1 MFGMGFAEIL
11 IIGVIAILFL
21 GPDKLPETMVQIA
34 KFFKSVKTTV
44 ASAKSSIEDELHLQ
58 EIKEE
63 ANSYKRQFV
72 EATNELEKSSGVEE
86 FKSEMREVTQG
97 VYVDADAP
105 IKPAEA
111 LEQESPEAEKKP
123 EVVTFSKK
131 TKKPTISKGLGLDDP
146 IASDDEESSTS
157 EKA

>member
-44 ASAKSSIEDELHLQ
+44 ASAKNSIEEELHIQ

-63 ANSYKRQFV
+63 ANSYKQQFV
-72 EATNELEKSSGVEE
+72 DATNELEKSTGIEDL
-86 FKSEMREVTQG
+86 KSEMHEIQKG
-97 VYVDADAP
+97 VYVDEDTSTKPITPTETTEETAP
-105 IKPAEA
+105 
-111 LEQESPEAEKKP
+111 KKP
-123 EVVTFSKK
+123 EVVTFA
-131 TKKPTISKGLGLDDP
+131 KKPKKSKGLGLDDP
-146 IASDDEESSTS
+146 IDDDDFDTTPS

>member
-1 MFGMGFAEIL
+1 MFGMGFTEIL

-44 ASAKSSIEDELHLQ
+44 ASAKNSIEEELHIQ

-63 ANSYKRQFV
+63 ANSYKQQFV
-72 EATNELEKSSGVEE
+72 EATNEIERSSGLEELRDEMVEV
-86 FKSEMREVTQG
+86 KQG
-97 VYVDADAP
+97 VYADAP
-105 IKPAEA
+105 ATPKAVVE
-111 LEQESPEAEKKP
+111 ESTAKEP

-131 TKKPTISKGLGLDDP
+131 PKKSKGLGLDDP
-146 IASDDEESSTS
+146 IESDEDEKKPS
-157 EKA
+157 ENV

>member
-44 ASAKSSIEDELHLQ
+44 ASAKSSIEEELHIQ

-63 ANSYKRQFV
+63 ANSYKRQLT
-72 EATNELEKSSGVEE
+72 EASNELGRVSGVEDLKE
-86 FKSEMREVTQG
+86 EMHDIQKE
-97 VYVDADAP
+97 VYVDEDKRPDEPTAP
-105 IKPAEA
+105 AAP
-111 LEQESPEAEKKP
+111 QKP
-123 EVVTFSKK
+123 EVVTFAKKSKK
-131 TKKPTISKGLGLDDP
+131 LDIESPSADENNTKP
-146 IASDDEESSTS
+146 S
-157 EKA
+157 ENA

>member
-21 GPDKLPETMVQIA
+21 GPDKLPETMIQIA

-44 ASAKSSIEDELHLQ
+44 ASAKTTIEDELHIQ

-63 ANSYKRQFV
+63 ANSYKQQFL
-72 EATNELEKSSGVEE
+72 EATNELEKSSG
-86 FKSEMREVTQG
+86 TQELKESMTEIKKG
-97 VYVDADAP
+97 VYVDMDETQTPQAEPAP
-105 IKPAEA
+105 
-111 LEQESPEAEKKP
+111 KKP
-123 EVVTFSKK
+123 EVVTFA
-131 TKKPTISKGLGLDDP
+131 KKPKTSKGLGLDDP
-146 IASDDEESSTS
+146 IDADDALDNTPS

>member
-44 ASAKSSIEDELHLQ
+44 ASAKSSIEEELHIQ

-63 ANSYKRQFV
+63 ANSYKRQLT
-72 EATNELEKSSGVEE
+72 EASNELKRVSGVEDL
-86 FKSEMREVTQG
+86 KDEMRDIKKD
-97 VYVDADAP
+97 VYVDGAATTETSAP
-105 IKPAEA
+105 SAP
-111 LEQESPEAEKKP
+111 KKP
-123 EVVTFSKK
+123 EVVTFAKKSKK
-131 TKKPTISKGLGLDDP
+131 LDIETPEEDDSDTKP
-146 IASDDEESSTS
+146 S
-157 EKA
+157 ENV

>member
-44 ASAKSSIEDELHLQ
+44 ASAKNSIEEELHLQ

-72 EATNELEKSSGVEE
+72 EATNELEKSSGIEDL
-86 FKSEMREVTQG
+86 KDEMHEIKKG
-97 VYVDADAP
+97 VYVDADTPVTPDEPKADPAP
-105 IKPAEA
+105 
-111 LEQESPEAEKKP
+111 KKP
-123 EVVTFSKK
+123 EVVTFAKKSK
-131 TKKPTISKGLGLDDP
+131 TSRGLGLDDP
-146 IASDDEESSTS
+146 IDLDDETKPS
-157 EKA
+157 ENV

>member
-21 GPDKLPETMVQIA
+21 GPDKLPETMIQIA

-44 ASAKSSIEDELHLQ
+44 ASAKNSIEEELHIQ

-72 EATNELEKSSGVEE
+72 EATNELEKSTGLEE
-86 FKSEMREVTQG
+86 IKDEMREVQKG
-97 VYVDADAP
+97 VYVDMDTETAP
-105 IKPAEA
+105 TGPKAE
-111 LEQESPEAEKKP
+111 PAEKKP

-131 TKKPTISKGLGLDDP
+131 TKTSKGLGLDDP
-146 IASDDEESSTS
+146 IDMDDETTPS
-157 EKA
+157 ENA

>member
-44 ASAKSSIEDELHLQ
+44 ASAKSSIEEELHIQ

-63 ANSYKRQFV
+63 ANSYKQQFV
-72 EATNELEKSSGVEE
+72 DATNELEKSTGIEDL
-86 FKSEMREVTQG
+86 KDEMQEIKKG
-97 VYVDADAP
+97 VYVDAETPTTSKEPQADPAP
-105 IKPAEA
+105 
-111 LEQESPEAEKKP
+111 KKP

-131 TKKPTISKGLGLDDP
+131 PKKSKGLGLDDP
-146 IASDDEESSTS
+146 IDSDDDFDTTPS

>member
-44 ASAKSSIEDELHLQ
+44 ASAKNSIEEELHIQ

-63 ANSYKRQFV
+63 ANSYKQQFV
-72 EATNELEKSSGVEE
+72 DATNELEKSTGIEDL
-86 FKSEMREVTQG
+86 KDEMHEIQKG
-97 VYVDADAP
+97 VYVDADTPTTPKKPDVDPAP
-105 IKPAEA
+105 
-111 LEQESPEAEKKP
+111 KKP
-123 EVVTFSKK
+123 EVVTFA
-131 TKKPTISKGLGLDDP
+131 KKPKKSKGLGLDDP
-146 IASDDEESSTS
+146 IESDDDIDTAPS

>member
-44 ASAKSSIEDELHLQ
+44 ASAKNSIEEELHIQ

-63 ANSYKRQFV
+63 ANSYKQQFV
-72 EATNELEKSSGVEE
+72 DATNELEKSSGLEE
-86 FKSEMREVTQG
+86 LKDEMHEIQKG
-97 VYVDADAP
+97 VYVDAEAP
-105 IKPAEA
+105 AAPTQDQVEPA
-111 LEQESPEAEKKP
+111 PKKP
-123 EVVTFSKK
+123 EVVTFA
-131 TKKPTISKGLGLDDP
+131 KKPKKSKGLGLDDP
-146 IASDDEESSTS
+146 IESDDEFDTTPS

>member
-44 ASAKSSIEDELHLQ
+44 ASAKNSIEEELHIQ

-72 EATNELEKSSGVEE
+72 EATNELEKNSGLEE
-86 FKSEMREVTQG
+86 LKGEMREVQKG
-97 VYVDADAP
+97 VYVDMDTPTAP
-105 IKPAEA
+105 VEPEPAASKSEPA
-111 LEQESPEAEKKP
+111 PKKP

-131 TKKPTISKGLGLDDP
+131 PKTSKGLGLDDP
-146 IASDDEESSTS
+146 IDMDDEPTPS

>member
-44 ASAKSSIEDELHLQ
+44 ASAKNSIEEELHIQ

-72 EATNELEKSSGVEE
+72 EATNELEKSSGIEDL
-86 FKSEMREVTQG
+86 KDEMQEVRHG
-97 VYVDADAP
+97 VYADAP
-105 IKPAEA
+105 AAKLPEETQAEPA
-111 LEQESPEAEKKP
+111 PKKP
-123 EVVTFSKK
+123 EVVTFAKKSKK
-131 TKKPTISKGLGLDDP
+131 SKGLGLDDP
-146 IASDDEESSTS
+146 IDLDDETKPS
-157 EKA
+157 ENV

>member
-63 ANSYKRQFV
+63 ANSYKRQLA
-72 EATNELEKSSGVEE
+72 EASNELGRVSGVEE
-86 FKSEMREVTQG
+86 LKEEMRDIKKDARVEIDEPDEV
-97 VYVDADAP
+97 AAP
-105 IKPAEA
+105 AAPA
-111 LEQESPEAEKKP
+111 KP
-123 EVVTFSKK
+123 EVVTFAKKSKK
-131 TKKPTISKGLGLDDP
+131 LDIETPSTDEKDTKP
-146 IASDDEESSTS
+146 S
-157 EKA
+157 ENA

>member
-44 ASAKSSIEDELHLQ
+44 ASAKNSIEEELHIQ

-63 ANSYKRQFV
+63 ANSYKQQFV
-72 EATNELEKSSGVEE
+72 DATNELEKSSGIEDL
-86 FKSEMREVTQG
+86 KGEMREVQHG
-97 VYVDADAP
+97 VYADVNTPVEIDEPEVDPAP
-105 IKPAEA
+105 
-111 LEQESPEAEKKP
+111 KKP
-123 EVVTFSKK
+123 EVVTFA
-131 TKKPTISKGLGLDDP
+131 KKPKKSKGLGLDDP
-146 IASDDEESSTS
+146 IEHDDLDTPPS